1 MSNSLAGSL
10 VVGTTPGP
18 IAATLQSVTLG
29 SASAPVALDLS
40 GATVTLKVRD
50 PGGADTTIG
59 AAIASAVSGQ
69 VTAAIPSG
77 LLTLPGTYTAM
88 FLITTADGQTVASP
102 PFQWSAVAQPF

>member
-10 VVGTTPGP
+10 IVGTTPGP

-29 SASAPVALDLS
+29 SPSAPVAMDLS
-40 GATVTLKVRD
+40 GATVVLKVRN
-50 PGGADTTIG
+50 PAGAGTTIG

-88 FLITTADGQTVASP
+88 FLVTTADGQDVASP
-102 PFQWSAVAQPF
+102 PFEWNVIAQPF